1 MGGYHG
7 AANSRGLILW
17 VRPWFVRPDM
27 LDPLTQWEKEGIFL
41 ASTLIARKTKG
52 VGTCEHKR
60 ERERKVQ
67 LSPRKNKPLAE
78 AT

>member
-27 LDPLTQWEKEGIFL
+27 LDPLTQWEKEESF
-41 ASTLIARKTKG
+41 SR
-52 VGTCEHKR
+52 R
-60 ERERKVQ
+60 R
-67 LSPRKNKPLAE
+67 
-78 AT
+78 